1 MNNTLRFPLRKLA
14 PLMFGTLLLC
24 CGLGVRA
31 DDIRD
36 ANTLFRQGQYDKA
49 LDKVQA
55 VLSAKPKDIQARYL
69 KGLIFIEKGKLDKAI
84 DIFLSL
90 TEDAPDRAEPYNN
103 LGFLYALQGQYDKA
117 RMAMEMAIHIQPTYA
132 IAHENL
138 GDIYAKMA
146 SKEYERALQLDPANT
161 GPESKLAIV
170 RQLFPKNGSP
180 SRTMA
185 LPAPASSPVAVPAK
199 P

>member
-1 MNNTLRFPLRKLA
+1 MNKALSFPFRR
-14 PLMFGTLLLC
+14 LMLITFGALMLC
-24 CGLGVRA
+24 CGAAARA
-31 DDIRD
+31 DDVQD
-36 ANTLFRQGQYDKA
+36 ANKLFRQGQYDQA
-49 LDKVQA
+49 LEKVQV
-55 VLSAKPKDIQARYL
+55 VLAAKPKDIQARYL
-69 KGLIFIEKGKLDKAI
+69 KGLIFIEKGKLEDAI
-84 DIFLSL
+84 DIFLAL

-170 RQLFPKNGSP
+170 RQLFPKGGSKAK
-180 SRTMA
+180 TIT
-185 LPAPASSPVAVPAK
+185 LPASAPVAAPARR
-199 P
+199 